1 MYNNNEDLTD
11 LSDPSTAF
19 QINDKEIYQSIHTTI
34 INIFCPTDPFKEES
48 YNIKNKT
55 GLTRPVALHQNIL
68 DNNIIPSD
76 TDLTHLLHL
85 LFQYQLKSVTI
96 IVNLRLLLSLEDWQS
111 LLILKN
117 NWKGNATSLEYLELV
132 AKGTL

>member
-19 QINDKEIYQSIHTTI
+19 QINDKEIYQSIHTTF
-34 INIFCPTDPFKEES
+34 INIICPTDPFKEES